1 VKKFLLNHPLATVMA
16 AAILFRVLAVLF
28 SKGYMASDDQF
39 ETIRIAC
46 QWLRDGPFAANG
58 LLTWGNNPPG
68 SIGRFP
74 LYVLSLYGIMKLYAS
89 MGVTSLDTMMYGIRA
104 AHALFSLVP
113 IWAVYRA
120 TELVTRSRR
129 WAMLGGAIAALHFAM
144 PYLAVRNLI
153 EMVGGEVWVV
163 AILLLYKHRYSR
175 SPVWLY
181 AAGVVTGLAWMVR
194 FELATAAVVIPFIL
208 WYDARKI
215 RPAVQYSIGV
225 GAMLLLSGIVDY
237 FLLGTFLGST
247 INHLHQVVTETPPYH
262 TSALIYVGVLLVFFI
277 PPFSLMAFFVTGYKR
292 FWEDHKP
299 LVFSSL
305 VFLLAHTLSPS
316 RQERYM
322 LAIVPAL
329 MLTIV
334 LALWHHKKFAGF
346 FFRHKTVLKSMVW
359 PSVIINVVLLFV
371 FTFNYSHRGLVE
383 PLVKLQRLQPQVT
396 ITFVSP
402 QVGHLYPFDY
412 GGTSV
417 AGRRYVHK
425 WSDLEQLDQ
434 DSKSGGPRKYYILYP
449 PSESGIGSYV
459 DSVTAHAGPVAEQF
473 VVPPPLIDQILHFL
487 NPRHNRLNAAY
498 VYRLISK

>member
-1 VKKFLLNHPLATVMA
+1 MKKFILNHPLGVVMA
-16 AAILFRVLAVLF
+16 AAIVFRVLAVLF
-28 SKGYMASDDQF
+28 SKGYMASDDHF

-74 LYVLSLYGIMKLYAS
+74 LYVFGLYGIMKLYAFA
-89 MGVTSLDTMMYGIRA
+89 GVTSLDTMMYGIRA

-120 TELVTRSRR
+120 TELATRSRR
-129 WAMLGGAIAALHFAM
+129 WAMLGGAMAALHFAM

-153 EMVGGEVWVV
+153 EMVGGEIWVV
-163 AILLLYKHRYSR
+163 AIFLLYKHRYSR
-175 SPVWLY
+175 SSVWLY

-194 FELATAAVVIPFIL
+194 FELATAAVVIPFVL
-208 WYDARKI
+208 WFDARRI
-215 RPAVQYSIGV
+215 RPAVQYSVGV
-225 GAMLLLSGIVDY
+225 GVMLLLSGVVDY

-247 INHLHQVVTETPPYH
+247 INHLHQIVTESPPYE
-262 TSALIYVGVLLVFFI
+262 TSVLIYGAVLLVFFV

-329 MLTIV
+329 MLIII
-334 LALWHHKKFAGF
+334 LALWHHKKFDGF
-346 FFRHKTVLKSMVW
+346 FFRHKTLLKGIVW
-359 PSVIINVVLLFV
+359 PSVVINVVLLVV

-383 PLVKLQRLQPQVT
+383 PLARLERIQPRVS
-396 ITFVSP
+396 ITFFSP
-402 QVGHLYPFDY
+402 EVGHLYPFDY
-412 GGTSV
+412 GGKSIE
-417 AGRRYVHK
+417 GRRYVHK
-425 WSDLEQLDQ
+425 WSDLGQLNG
-434 DSKSGGPRKYYILYP
+434 DSTAIGPTMYYILYP
-449 PSESGIGSYV
+449 PSESELQAYV
-459 DSVTAHAGPVAEQF
+459 DSVTAHAGPIVEQF
-473 VVPPPLIDQILHFL
+473 AVPPSLIDQILHFL

-498 VYRLISK
+498 VYRLTSR